1 MFDTHDELI
10 PVTGAG
16 EYVSAEVVFEEVG
29 TYFWIE
35 TLYDRDGEMLHRGE
49 CGAAGE
55 TTKVVEKP
63 VTPSGPPSLAVTGA
77 GWSWAGIIAALM
89 LTATG
94 GILWFGRKLAL
105 YRERTGYVRDEDLA
119 AELEEL
125 TQE

>member
-1 MFDTHDELI
+1 MVL
-10 PVTGAG
+10 G
-16 EYVSAEVVFEEVG
+16 S
-29 TYFWIE
+29 
-35 TLYDRDGEMLHRGE
+35 R
-49 CGAAGE
+49 
-55 TTKVVEKP
+55 
-63 VTPSGPPSLAVTGA
+63 
-77 GWSWAGIIAALM
+77 AGIIAALM